1 MTALLPELPL
11 VGNQLSSLPGP
22 CRFGVAMATEAG
34 PNAVKMLKAI
44 RSAAAEAGCAI
55 TVSETGDS
63 VSEEA
68 AVIRALRADR
78 VDGVLLV
85 PSAGDDAIVNGLV
98 RMGVPTVLVDRMAG
112 RNDVDQVG
120 GENIQ
125 AMCTLVRHLA
135 DRRHRKIA
143 LISGEPGLT
152 TSDERTLGYRLGL
165 GRSGLRWNASL
176 VECGQSTPAGA
187 AAAAGRLLDSW
198 PSPTA
203 LVVASEAMMIGVQY
217 EVHRRGIRIGSELAV
232 VGYGDMPWASTVE
245 SPLTT
250 MAQPIP
256 EIGRKAVH
264 LLLTRIAD
272 PERRPETV
280 RLAPR
285 FLHRASC
292 GC

>member
-1 MTALLPELPL
+1 MTALLPDMPL
-11 VGNQLSSLPGP
+11 MGRPLQPP
-22 CRFGVAMATEAG
+22 RTACRFGVAMATGAG
-34 PNAVKMLKAI
+34 PNAVELLKAI
-44 RSAAAEAGCAI
+44 RSAAAEAGCGI
-55 TVSETGDS
+55 KVSETGDN
-63 VSEEA
+63 VNEEA

-85 PSAGDDAIVNGLV
+85 PSAGDDAIVNTLV

-125 AMCTLVRHLA
+125 AMCALVRHLA

-143 LISGEPGLT
+143 LISGEPGLP

-165 GRSGLRWNASL
+165 GRSGLRWNSSL

-203 LVVASEAMMIGVQY
+203 LVVASETMMIGVQY
-217 EVHRRGIRIGSELAV
+217 EIHRRGIRVGSELAL
-232 VGYGDMPWASTVE
+232 VGYGDMPWARSVA

-272 PERRPETV
+272 PNRRPETV